1 MLFAT
6 AKKCGVLLLILSGL
20 NVGLALFANA
30 ARAADGLSTDNYV
43 QVRVADP
50 YIELRT
56 GPGRGYPIFYIA
68 QRGESV
74 DVLKQRTDW
83 YKVRTAKGKEGWV
96 ALEQM
101 ANTLTA
107 DDQPLA
113 VAYPDFAAYTKRRW
127 EGGLMTG
134 SFAGADIVS
143 VYGAY
148 HFTPNIS
155 TELEVG
161 QYFGGFS
168 NGKLATLSLVHQ
180 PFPEWRIAP
189 FFTLGGGW
197 VLTEPKATL
206 VNTKD
211 RSDEMVDVGIGVR
224 YYLTRRFLLRAQYK
238 NYVILT
244 SRDTN
249 QNAEEWKIG
258 ISTFF

>member
-1 MLFAT
+1 MLFAN
-6 AKKCGVLLLILSGL
+6 AKKIGVLLLVLSGL
-20 NVGLALFANA
+20 SASFN
-30 ARAADGLSTDNYV
+30 ARAAAEYLQV
-43 QVRVADP
+43 QVADP
-50 YIELRT
+50 YIELHT

-68 QRGESV
+68 QRGENV
-74 DVLKQRTDW
+74 AVLKQRTDW

-101 ANTLTA
+101 GRTLA
-107 DDQPLA
+107 PDGQALA
-113 VAYPDFAAYTKRRW
+113 VAYPNFAAYTKRRW
-127 EGGLMTG
+127 EGGMMMG

-155 TELEVG
+155 TELEAG
-161 QYFGGFS
+161 QYFGNFS
-168 NGKLATLSLVHQ
+168 NGKLITVSLVHQ

-189 FFTLGGGW
+189 FFTLGGGR
-197 VLTEPKATL
+197 VFVEPKATL
-206 VNTKD
+206 VSTKD
-211 RSDEMVDVGIGVR
+211 RSDDMVDVGIGVR

-244 SRDTN
+244 NRDTN

-258 ISTFF
+258 LSTFF